1 MQIRLG
7 SMDLAQYLEKIKTE
21 TTKMKNVIFT
31 CFTQNLGYVQ
41 WVAIVDG

>member
-1 MQIRLG
+1 MQIKLG
-7 SMDLAQYLEKIKTE
+7 SMEPSSISRKDQNRNY
-21 TTKMKNVIFT
+21 KNVIFT